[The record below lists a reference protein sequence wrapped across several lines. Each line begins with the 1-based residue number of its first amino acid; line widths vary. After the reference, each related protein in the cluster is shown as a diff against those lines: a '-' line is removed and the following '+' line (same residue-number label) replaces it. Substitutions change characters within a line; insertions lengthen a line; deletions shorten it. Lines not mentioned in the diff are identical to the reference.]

1 MTSLEI
7 QCQVW
12 KNNVS
17 VKDKINQLD
26 GPKDHQSI
34 IKLKVLSG
42 AHLKVV
48 IVLAKEEYFME
59 KNSMKVNLVPLI

>member
-1 MTSLEI
+1 M
-7 QCQVW
+7 
-12 KNNVS
+12 
-17 VKDKINQLD
+17 KDKINQLD

>member
-1 MTSLEI
+1 
-7 QCQVW
+7 
-12 KNNVS
+12 

-26 GPKDHQSI
+26 GPKDQQSI

-48 IVLAKEEYFME
+48 TVLAKEEFFME
-59 KNSMKVNLVPLI
+59 KSSMKVNLVLLI